1 MLLNLDI
8 PDKQIIEID
17 KNETWGNID
26 NVQNKNVLNEK
37 NQIY

>member
-17 KNETWGNID
+17 KNETWKNIT
-26 NVQNKNVLNEK
+26 NVLEM
-37 NQIY
+37 Y